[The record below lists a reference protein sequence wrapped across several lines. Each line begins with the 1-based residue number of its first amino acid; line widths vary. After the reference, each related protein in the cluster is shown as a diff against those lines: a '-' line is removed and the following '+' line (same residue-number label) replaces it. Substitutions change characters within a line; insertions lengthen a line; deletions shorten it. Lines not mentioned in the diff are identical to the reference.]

1 MIVTSFFVEDD
12 VAVKFVSWMRNYRQ
26 ELSEYAPRL
35 YKVHSQ
41 QQPGT
46 QTFSLQVEVRDEAIA
61 DTWNTVVLPKI
72 SDELNARF
80 GGKVLLFVSRLK
92 EVKM

>member
-12 VAVKFVSWMRNYRQ
+12 VAVKFVSWMRNYGAN
-26 ELSEYAPRL
+26 LSQYAPRL

-46 QTFSLQVEVRDEAIA
+46 QTFSLQVEVRDEAVA
-61 DTWNTVVLPKI
+61 DTWNTVVLPNI